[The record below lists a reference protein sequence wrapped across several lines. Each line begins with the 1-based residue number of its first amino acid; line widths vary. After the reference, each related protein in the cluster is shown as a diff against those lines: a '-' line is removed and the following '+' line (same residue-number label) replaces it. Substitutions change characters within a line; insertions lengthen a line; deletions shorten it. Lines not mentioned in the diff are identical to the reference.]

1 MGKVVVS
8 RDEWVDFGEWGLKF
22 ERKTKQK
29 TKKNKHL
36 FWGWFGSEWIS
47 LEKKPRS
54 IYRTNTFIS
63 SRRRKYQRE
72 GFFLFTIKVHMKFLN
87 ANYRNPLRYAT
98 ILITNNYPYFWRIEY
113 SDILGINKKS
123 CKTIKELTLTPY
135 PRASICILNNYLNVV
150 TVLYACKSNHV
161 LCT

>member
-1 MGKVVVS
+1 MGKVVAS
-8 RDEWVDFGEWGLKF
+8 RDEWVDFVEWGLKF

-36 FWGWFGSEWIS
+36 FWRWFGLEWIS

-72 GFFLFTIKVHMKFLN
+72 GFFFVYDKGSHEISKLKL
-87 ANYRNPLRYAT
+87 
-98 ILITNNYPYFWRIEY
+98 
-113 SDILGINKKS
+113 
-123 CKTIKELTLTPY
+123 
-135 PRASICILNNYLNVV
+135 
-150 TVLYACKSNHV
+150 
-161 LCT
+161 